1 MSTDL
6 FDRYAAL
13 DPADAPEAVPDWT
26 AITPV
31 LLAAIDEGAEPMQTQ
46 KRNRRARETRAHDGD
61 RWSPPLRSQQS
72 F

>member
-6 FDRYAAL
+6 FGRYAAR

-31 LLAAIDEGAEPMQTQ
+31 LLAAIDE
-46 KRNRRARETRAHDGD
+46 
-61 RWSPPLRSQQS
+61 
-72 F
+72 